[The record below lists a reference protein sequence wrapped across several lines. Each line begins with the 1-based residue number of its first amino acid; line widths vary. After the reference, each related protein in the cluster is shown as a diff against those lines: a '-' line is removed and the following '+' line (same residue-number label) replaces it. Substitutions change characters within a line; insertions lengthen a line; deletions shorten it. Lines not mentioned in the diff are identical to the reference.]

1 MKQKK
6 GFVQEFKEFI
16 TKGNVMDLAIGII
29 IGSAFTSIVSSLVK
43 DILTP
48 ILSLLTGK
56 INFSELKIIISPATD
71 TKIESA
77 IYYGNFL
84 QNLIGFLLISFTVFL
99 LIKFVNKF
107 KKGETPDQ
115 NEEITIP
122 QDIKLLAEIR
132 DLLKKES

>member
-1 MKQKK
+1 MEQKK
-6 GFVQEFKEFI
+6 SFIQEFKEFI

-84 QNLIGFLLISFTVFL
+84 QNLISFLLISFTVFM

-107 KKGETPDQ
+107 KKKDASDDS
-115 NEEITIP
+115 NEITIP
-122 QDIKLLAEIR
+122 QDIKILAEIR
-132 DLLKKES
+132 DFLKKES

>member
-1 MKQKK
+1 MEEKK
-6 GFVQEFKEFI
+6 GFFQEFKEFI

-48 ILSLLTGK
+48 ILSFLTGK
-56 INFSELKIIISPATD
+56 INFSELKILISPATD

-84 QNLIGFLLISFTVFL
+84 QNLISFLLISFTVFL

-107 KKGETPDQ
+107 KKKETPDD

-122 QDIKLLAEIR
+122 QEIQLLTEIR
-132 DLLKKES
+132 DLLKNES

>member
-84 QNLIGFLLISFTVFL
+84 QNLISFLLISFTVFL

-122 QDIKLLAEIR
+122 QDIKLLTEIR

>member
-6 GFVQEFKEFI
+6 GFIQEFKEFI

-29 IGSAFTSIVSSLVK
+29 IGSAFTSIVNSLVK

-48 ILSLLTGK
+48 VLSLLTGK
-56 INFSELKIIISPATD
+56 INFSELKIIISPATG

-84 QNLIGFLLISFTVFL
+84 QNLISFLLISFTVFL

-107 KKGETPDQ
+107 KKKEIP
-115 NEEITIP
+115 NENAEITLP
-122 QDIKLLAEIR
+122 KDIQLLTEIR
-132 DLLKKES
+132 DLLKKE